1 MYKNRYRNMYRKE
14 YKMLIVKSID
24 IRNNFKSWCEKVV
37 NGETVVISRPRNE
50 NVYIIGE
57 KEYNEL
63 KKAKEKAE
71 YLTMLNESLK
81 QLEEKETITLTMEE
95 LEKMANE

>member
-63 KKAKEKAE
+63 KKAREKAE